1 MPTTLNSS
9 RILSWRSLP
18 LASLCTSIG
27 SPTMSPTV
35 CRGSSDAY
43 GSWKIIAIS
52 RRKPRRCSPRMC
64 VMSSPLNVTLPSV
77 GSSSPITVRPR
88 GDLPHPASPTRPT
101 VSPALIS
108 RSTPSTAWTWPTVRW
123 RIPDATGNHIFRSLT
138 ETSGSLVV
146 HARLS
151 GLTDVASGTLQ
162 LRARL
167 RDPARGKLRLA
178 DPQQRRHV
186 PRAALDLERAARVEG
201 AAARQVDQVG
211 RQPLDRLQRFV
222 AVLVESR
229 DRFQQRP
236 GVGVFG
242 IGEDVLRRA

>member
-1 MPTTLNSS
+1 MPTPLNSS

-77 GSSSPITVRPR
+77 GSSSRITVRPR
-88 GDLPHPASPTRPT
+88 VDLPHPDSPTRPT

-123 RIPDATGNHIFRSLT
+123 RIPDATGNHVFRSLT

-151 GLTDVASGTLQ
+151 GLTDVASGTLPRHHAEVVRDEDRG
-162 LRARL
+162 RAEVL
-167 RDPARGKLRLA
+167 VHCAQQVEDLRLN
-178 DPQQRRHV
+178 RHV
-186 PRAALDLERAARVEG
+186 ERRRRLVG
-201 AAARQVDQVG
+201 DQH
-211 RQPLDRLQRFV
+211 
-222 AVLVESR
+222 
-229 DRFQQRP
+229 
-236 GVGVFG
+236 
-242 IGEDVLRRA
+242 LRRRRQAHGDHRALPHATGELVRVVPGP